1 MQKSKNATIVI
12 MIIILL
18 FGLLGSIKL
27 IRDINV
33 IYLYIIHP
41 IFWIGLSI
49 LLHYALGKNIE
60 NRKLKK
66 PIMEYTIIAT
76 LVYILVYMLSGLF
89 VTFGKNP
96 YNTTPIGLLHNLW
109 IFGTILIAKEYVRY
123 KLINNVY
130 EKDKTKMAMIITVI
144 YVIIDI
150 EITRFIG
157 ANITVFS
164 VVKYGIQIVMPNI
177 AKNVL
182 FSYIA
187 INGNYMASMIYQL
200 ITNLYFWISPILPNA
215 PWVMTAI
222 IDITIPVILF
232 LYIRFVKNKLN
243 ILRNKENIIN
253 SDPRNIIPLV
263 VAIILAIWF
272 AVGIFPI
279 KPVAIASGS
288 MEPELYIGDVVM
300 IQKCNANDVNV
311 GDIIEYQMDGYTI
324 IHRIIEKTQRKGE
337 YYFIT
342 KGDSNNSEDIEEV
355 RENQLIGKVIFKI
368 RYLGYPAI
376 WLHIVEENEQMIEV
390 ETGNPRN
397 ANK

>member
-27 IRDINV
+27 VRDINV
-33 IYLYIIHP
+33 IYLYIINP

-49 LLHYALGKNIE
+49 LLHYTLGKNIE
-60 NRKLKK
+60 NRRLKK
-66 PIMEYTIIAT
+66 QVMEYTIIAT
-76 LVYILVYMLSGLF
+76 LVFIIVYMLSGLF

-109 IFGTILIAKEYVRY
+109 ITGVILVAKEFVRY

-130 EKDKTKMAMIITVI
+130 EKDKNKIAIIITVI

-150 EITRFIG
+150 EMTRFIG
-157 ANITVFS
+157 TNITVFS
-164 VVKYGIQIVMPNI
+164 IVKYSIQTVIPNI
-177 AKNVL
+177 AKNLL

-187 INGNYMASMIYQL
+187 INGNYIASIIYQ
-200 ITNLYFWISPILPNA
+200 IVTNLYFWISPILPNA

-222 IDITIPVILF
+222 IDITIPVILL
-232 LYIRFVKNKLN
+232 LYIRYIKNKLN
-243 ILRNKENIIN
+243 ILKNRDNIIN
-253 SDPRNIIPLV
+253 SDPKNIIPLV

-272 AVGIFPI
+272 AIGIFPI

-288 MEPELYIGDVVM
+288 MEEELHIGDVAI
-300 IQKCNANDVNV
+300 IQKCDANDVNV
-311 GDIIEYQMDGYTI
+311 GDIIEYQMDGYTV
-324 IHRIIEKTQRKGE
+324 IHRIIEKKQRKGE
-337 YYFIT
+337 FYFVT
-342 KGDSNNSEDIEEV
+342 KGDNNNSPDNEEV
-355 RENQLIGKVIFKI
+355 REDQLIGKVIFKI

-376 WLHIVEENEQMIEV
+376 WLNIVEENEQMLEV
-390 ETGNPRN
+390 ETGN
-397 ANK
+397 

>member
-12 MIIILL
+12 MMIILL

-27 IRDINV
+27 VRDINV
-33 IYLYIIHP
+33 IYLYIIQP

-49 LLHYALGKNIE
+49 LLHYVLGNNIE
-60 NRKLKK
+60 NRRLKK

-76 LVYILVYMLSGLF
+76 LVFIIVYMLSGLF

-96 YNTTPIGLLHNLW
+96 YNATPIGLMHNLW

-130 EKDKTKMAMIITVI
+130 EKDKNKIAIIITVI
-144 YVIIDI
+144 YVVIDI
-150 EITRFIG
+150 EMARFIG
-157 ANITVFS
+157 TNITVFS
-164 VVKYGIQIVMPNI
+164 IVKYVIQTVIPNI
-177 AKNVL
+177 AKNIL

-187 INGNYMASMIYQL
+187 INGNYIASMIYQL

-222 IDITIPVILF
+222 IDVTIPVILL

-243 ILRNKENIIN
+243 ILRNRQNIIN
-253 SDPRNIIPLV
+253 SDPRNLIPLV
-263 VAIILAIWF
+263 IAIILAIWF
-272 AVGIFPI
+272 AIGIFPI

-288 MEPELYIGDVVM
+288 MEDELHIGDVAI

-311 GDIIEYQMDGYTI
+311 GDIIE
-324 IHRIIEKTQRKGE
+324 
-337 YYFIT
+337 
-342 KGDSNNSEDIEEV
+342 
-355 RENQLIGKVIFKI
+355 QLIGKVIFKI

-390 ETGNPRN
+390 ETGDET
-397 ANK
+397 

>member
-27 IRDINV
+27 VRDINV
-33 IYLYIIHP
+33 IYLYIINP

-49 LLHYALGKNIE
+49 FLRCVLGKNIE

-66 PIMEYTIIAT
+66 QVMEYTIIAT
-76 LVYILVYMLSGLF
+76 LVFIIVYMLSGLF

-96 YNTTPIGLLHNLW
+96 YNITSIGLLHNLW
-109 IFGTILIAKEYVRY
+109 ITGVILVAKEFVRY

-130 EKDKTKMAMIITVI
+130 EKDKNKIAIIITVI

-150 EITRFIG
+150 EMTRFIG
-157 ANITVFS
+157 TNITVFS
-164 VVKYGIQIVMPNI
+164 VVKYSIQTVMPNI
-177 AKNVL
+177 AKNLL

-187 INGNYMASMIYQL
+187 INGNYIASIVYQI

-222 IDITIPVILF
+222 IDITIPVVLL
-232 LYIRFVKNKLN
+232 LYIRYIKNKLN
-243 ILRNKENIIN
+243 ILKNKENIIN
-253 SDPRNIIPLV
+253 SDPKNIIPLV

-272 AVGIFPI
+272 AIGIFPI

-288 MEPELYIGDVVM
+288 MEEELHIGDVAI

-311 GDIIEYQMDGYTI
+311 GDIIEYQMDGYTV
-324 IHRIIEKTQRKGE
+324 IHRIIEKKQRKGE
-337 YYFIT
+337 FYFVT
-342 KGDSNNSEDIEEV
+342 KGDNNNSPDSEEV
-355 RENQLIGKVIFKI
+355 REDQLIGKVIFKI

-376 WLHIVEENEQMIEV
+376 WLHIVEENEQMVEV
-390 ETGNPRN
+390 ETGN
-397 ANK
+397 

>member
-27 IRDINV
+27 VRDINV
-33 IYLYIIHP
+33 IYLYIINP

-49 LLHYALGKNIE
+49 LLHYTLGKNIE
-60 NRKLKK
+60 NRRLKK
-66 PIMEYTIIAT
+66 QVMEYTIIAT
-76 LVYILVYMLSGLF
+76 LVFIIVYMLSGLF

-109 IFGTILIAKEYVRY
+109 IAGVILVAKEFVRY

-130 EKDKTKMAMIITVI
+130 EKDKNKIAIIITVI

-150 EITRFIG
+150 EMTRFIG
-157 ANITVFS
+157 TNITVFS
-164 VVKYGIQIVMPNI
+164 IVKYSIQTVVPNI
-177 AKNVL
+177 AKNLL

-187 INGNYMASMIYQL
+187 INGNYIASIIYQ
-200 ITNLYFWISPILPNA
+200 IVTNLYFWISPILPNA

-222 IDITIPVILF
+222 IDITIPVVLL
-232 LYIRFVKNKLN
+232 LYIRYIKNKLN

-253 SDPRNIIPLV
+253 SDPKNIIPLV

-272 AVGIFPI
+272 AIGIFPI

-288 MEPELYIGDVVM
+288 MEEELHIGDVAI

-311 GDIIEYQMDGYTI
+311 GDIIEYQMDGYTV
-324 IHRIIEKTQRKGE
+324 IHRIIEKKQRKGE
-337 YYFIT
+337 FYFVT
-342 KGDSNNSEDIEEV
+342 KGDNNNSPDNEEV
-355 RENQLIGKVIFKI
+355 REDQLIGKVIFKI

-376 WLHIVEENEQMIEV
+376 WLNIVEENEQMLEV
-390 ETGNPRN
+390 ETGN
-397 ANK
+397 